1 MCGQRGN
8 AAGNTVADEKTGRK
22 AKEKHGECE
31 GENLMFFHSLLR
43 WLNSA
48 ERSAIIQHTV
58 TNMIIQNRKLC
69 NRFLRICTVAV
80 RIFYSEVD
88 MKKIAAFALAF
99 LLLLGTVAPV
109 TSRAAAPD
117 VTAEA
122 VYVLERSSGKILYE
136 KNAEAKMY
144 PASTTKLMTALLV
157 LESMESP
164 EDYDEVITASTGAV
178 THENLSGNGSTA
190 GILPG
195 EKLTVDEL
203 FHFLLI
209 QSANDAANVLAERV
223 AGSVPLF
230 VAKMNAR
237 AAELGMSGTK
247 YVNPHGEHN
256 EGHYTTAKDLAILL
270 SEIVKHEKY
279 CAVAATRQYRKEP
292 TNKYK
297 LERIFNNTNRLI
309 NPNSAFYNEYVIAG
323 KTGFTTPAGY
333 CLASYAEKDGLE
345 LVVVTMKSARDAEA
359 NAGFHFN
366 DQAALYKWLFSI
378 YKNMPVVPAGTPV
391 CEVPVRLS
399 EVADTVTVLTVDEV
413 CAVVNTETYDEA
425 LVSVVPQQAV
435 KELVLN
441 APVAKGQ
448 KVGLADVYYDGQ
460 AVGTVS
466 LSAITGV
473 ERSGWLYAK
482 DRIGAFFAL
491 WPVRILVVLLV
502 GTAGV
507 WIYLREKAV
516 RRRRME
522 NRLRRYR

>member
-1 MCGQRGN
+1 
-8 AAGNTVADEKTGRK
+8 
-22 AKEKHGECE
+22 
-31 GENLMFFHSLLR
+31 
-43 WLNSA
+43 
-48 ERSAIIQHTV
+48 
-58 TNMIIQNRKLC
+58 
-69 NRFLRICTVAV
+69 
-80 RIFYSEVD
+80 
-88 MKKIAAFALAF
+88 MKKIVAFSLAF
-99 LLLLGTVAPV
+99 LLLIGIVAPV
-109 TSRAAAPD
+109 TSYAAAPD

-122 VYVLERSSGKILYE
+122 VYVLEQNSGKVLYE

-157 LESMESP
+157 LESVKSP

-190 GILPG
+190 GVLPG
-195 EKLTVDEL
+195 EKLTLDEL
-203 FHFLLI
+203 LHFLLI
-209 QSANDAANVLAERV
+209 QSANDAANVLAEHV
-223 AGSVPLF
+223 AGSVSLF
-230 VAKMNAR
+230 VTQMNAR

-279 CAVAATRQYRKEP
+279 CAVASTRQYRKEP

-297 LERIFNNTNRLI
+297 LERIFNNTNKLI
-309 NPNSAFYNEYVIAG
+309 NPNSAFYNENVIAG

-333 CLASYAEKDGLE
+333 CLATYAEKDGLE
-345 LVVVTMKSARDAEA
+345 LIVVTMKSAKDPEV
-359 NAGFHFN
+359 NAGYHFN
-366 DQAALYKWLFSI
+366 DQTALYKWLFSI
-378 YKNMPVVPAGTPV
+378 YKNMPIVPAGTPV
-391 CEVPVRLS
+391 CEIPVRLS
-399 EVADTVTVLTVDEV
+399 ETADTVTVLTVDEV

-435 KELVLN
+435 KELVLD

-473 ERSGWLYAK
+473 ERSGWLYTK

-491 WPVRILVVLLV
+491 WPVRILILLLV
-502 GTAGV
+502 IAAGT
-507 WIYLREKAV
+507 WIYLRERAV